1 MVFQPKNLYHDIR
14 HACRRITWRQ
24 RALPDFL
31 IIGAQRAGTTSLF
44 RALSQHPQ
52 LYPSQPKEVHYFDGG
67 GHPGADN
74 YARGEAWYRSHF
86 PLRAAM
92 GADGKAFEASPLYL
106 YHPQAPARLHALLP
120 QARLIMLLRD
130 PAERALSQYFFEQRR
145 GHEPLPLMEALQ
157 AEEQRLQSTPEVSFH
172 HHSYKTR
179 GHYAEQLQRYL
190 ALFPREQ
197 LLILPAERWFNEPQ
211 GILQE
216 VCAFVGVSSFPSP
229 PELRNDASQRPA
241 RAIDP
246 AVHAY
251 LCDIFTPHNQALFA
265 LLGEE
270 FDW

>member
-1 MVFQPKNLYHDIR
+1 LVFQPKNFYHKIKF
-14 HACRRITWRQ
+14 ACRRITWRQ

-44 RALSQHPQ
+44 RALSQHPR
-52 LYPSQPKEVHYFDGG
+52 LHPSFNKEVHYFDGG
-67 GHPGADN
+67 GQPGIDN

-86 PLRAAM
+86 PLRASL
-92 GADGKAFEASPLYL
+92 GHDGKAFEASPLYL

-120 QARLIMLLRD
+120 QARLIVLLRD
-130 PAERALSQYFFEQRR
+130 PVERALSQYFFSQRR
-145 GHEPLPLMEALQ
+145 GNESLPLLPALQ
-157 AEEQRLQSTPEVSFH
+157 AEEQRLQDTPEVSFH

-179 GHYAEQLQRYL
+179 GHYADQLQRYL

-197 LLILPAERWFNEPQ
+197 LLILPAERWFRQPQ
-211 GILQE
+211 AVLQE
-216 VCAFVGVSSFPSP
+216 VCAFVGVPPFAAP
-229 PELRNDASQRPA
+229 PELRNDAPLRPA

-251 LCDIFTPHNQALFA
+251 LRDYFTPHNQALFA

>member
-1 MVFQPKNLYHDIR
+1 MKLLLYHELR

-52 LYPSQPKEVHYFDGG
+52 LYPSFTKEVHYFDGG
-67 GHPGADN
+67 GQPGTDN

-86 PLRAAM
+86 PLRITL
-92 GADGKAFEASPLYL
+92 GTDGKTFEASPLNL

-120 QARLIMLLRD
+120 KARLIVLLRE
-130 PAERALSQYFFEQRR
+130 PAERALSQYFLEQRR
-145 GHEPLPLMEALQ
+145 GNEPLPLLQALQ
-157 AEEQRLQSTPEVSFH
+157 AEEQRLQNTPAFSFH

-197 LLILPAERWFNEPQ
+197 LLILPSERWFNQPQ
-211 GILQE
+211 TVLQS
-216 VCAFVGVSSFPSP
+216 VCAFAGVPPFPAP
-229 PELRNDASQRPA
+229 PDPSNHTSQRHA
-241 RAIDP
+241 RTIDP
-246 AVHAY
+246 AVYAY
-251 LCDIFTPHNQALFA
+251 LRDYFTPHNQALLA
-265 LLGEE
+265 LLEEE